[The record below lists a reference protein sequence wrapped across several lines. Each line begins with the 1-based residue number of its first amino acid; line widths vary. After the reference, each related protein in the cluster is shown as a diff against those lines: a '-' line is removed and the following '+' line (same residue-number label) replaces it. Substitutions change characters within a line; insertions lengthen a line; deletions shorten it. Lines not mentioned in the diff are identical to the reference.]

1 MTIKEKVYRI
11 IAILLCLI
19 VCSCKTTKVVT
30 VERVTH
36 DTTFVA
42 REHRDSIYLHD
53 SVFVKEWQKGD
64 TVFITTM
71 QWKDRWRERIVK
83 DTLRVVKVDSIPVPY
98 PVVKEVEKKLTK
110 TQKGLMWTGGLSIMA
125 LLAFVY
131 RKIRR

>member
-11 IAILLCLI
+11 IAILLCLF

-64 TVFITTM
+64 TVFVSKT

>member
-11 IAILLCLI
+11 IAILLCLFF
-19 VCSCKTTKVVT
+19 CSCKTTKVVT
-30 VERVTH
+30 VEHVTH

-110 TQKGLMWTGGLSIMA
+110 AQKGLMWTGVLFIMA
-125 LLAFVY
+125 LLAFVF

>member
-11 IAILLCLI
+11 IAILLCLFI
-19 VCSCKTTKVVT
+19 CSCKTTKVVT
-30 VERVTH
+30 VDRVTH

-83 DTLRVVKVDSIPVPY
+83 DTLRVVK
-98 PVVKEVEKKLTK
+98 EVEKKLTK
-110 TQKGLMWTGGLSIMA
+110 AQKGLMWTGGLSIMA